1 MARAGSV
8 AGLTVLV
15 TGAGRGMGE
24 IYVRRAVAEGAKAV
38 ILWDVDQA
46 ALDKVADSLTDSTTT
61 VLAQRV
67 DISNLADITKTA
79 AAARKK
85 VGAPDILINN
95 AGIVRAGMFWQ
106 NDPITAIDATMRIN
120 AISHMWVTREF
131 LPDMMADTGTTKRIL
146 NIASAAGTLANPGMT
161 VYAASKWAM
170 IGFSDSLRLE
180 LRKHRHR
187 HVRVTTFCPSYISTG
202 MFEGARGPM
211 LTPIL
216 TPRKATDAAW
226 RAMLRGKPILY
237 KPWTVRLSMLLRGLL
252 PLRVWDFLAARVF
265 RVYSSM
271 DRFTGRTEAQPQE
284 AEK

>member
-1 MARAGSV
+1 MKTV

-24 IYVRRAVAEGAKAV
+24 IYARRAAAEGARAL
-38 ILWDVDQA
+38 ILWDIDQA
-46 ALDKVADSLTDSTTT
+46 ALDEVTDSLGGTATI
-61 VLAQRV
+61 LHARRV
-67 DISNLADITKTA
+67 DISDLDDIQSAA
-79 AAARKK
+79 AAARAA
-85 VGAPDILINN
+85 VGAPDVLINN
-95 AGIVRAGMFWQ
+95 AGIVRAGAFWQ
-106 NDPITAIDATMRIN
+106 NDPVTGIHATMGIN
-120 AISHMWVTREF
+120 ATAHMWVTREF
-131 LPDMMADTGTTKRIL
+131 LPDMIADTGTDKRIL

-226 RAMLRGKPILY
+226 RAVLRGKPILY

>member
-1 MARAGSV
+1 MRSV

-24 IYVRRAVAEGAKAV
+24 IYARRAVAEGARAV
-38 ILWDVDQA
+38 ILWDIDQD
-46 ALDKVADSLTDSTTT
+46 ALDTVSGSLSGGGTM
-61 VLAQRV
+61 VHARQV
-67 DISNLADITKTA
+67 DISSLDDISEAAD
-79 AAARKK
+79 AARRE
-85 VGAPDILINN
+85 VGAPDVLINN
-95 AGIVRAGMFWQ
+95 AGIVRAGAFWQ
-106 NDPITAIDATMRIN
+106 NDPVTGIHATMSIN
-120 AISHMWVTREF
+120 ATAHMWVTREF
-131 LPDMMADTGTTKRIL
+131 LPDMIADTGTEKRIL
-146 NIASAAGTLANPGMT
+146 NVASAAGTLANPGMT

-170 IGFSDSLRLE
+170 VGFSDSLRLE
-180 LRKHRHR
+180 LGKHRKR

-216 TPRKATDAAW
+216 TPEKATDAAW

-237 KPWTVRLSMLLRGLL
+237 KPWSVRLSLLLRGLL

-271 DRFTGRTEAQPQE
+271 DRFTGRPESREAKP
-284 AEK
+284 